1 MCYHISMTPDME
13 KASAEALAFLKAH
26 KAGVI
31 ATVSREGR
39 PHASA
44 VYYTADDKFSIYFLT
59 LASSRKY
66 AAALANPWAAFVV
79 GTQDI
84 PQTLQIEGPLTEIR
98 RREDAD
104 NHASDLIDALTS
116 TGSYYAPITKLDPAD
131 TVLMW
136 LQPKWIRWADYT
148 SPLNGDKN
156 IFTEIPVE
164 GT

>member
-1 MCYHISMTPDME
+1 MTPDME

-26 KAGVI
+26 KAGVL

-44 VYYTADDKFSIYFLT
+44 VYYTCDDKFNIYFLT

-66 AAALANPWAAFVV
+66 AAASANPWGAFVI

-84 PQTLQIEGPLTEIR
+84 PQTLQIEGPLSEVHR
-98 RREDAD
+98 KEDAE
-104 NHASDLIDALTS
+104 NPAAKLIDVLTS
-116 TGSYYAPITKLDPAD
+116 NGTYYAPITKLDPAD

-156 IFTEIPVE
+156 IFTEIP
-164 GT
+164 TDNL

>member
-1 MCYHISMTPDME
+1 MTPEIE
-13 KASAEALAFLKAH
+13 KASAEALAFLRAH
-26 KAGVI
+26 KAGVV
-31 ATVSREGR
+31 ATLSREGH

-44 VYYTADDKFSIYFLT
+44 VYYVCDDKFSIYFLT

-84 PQTLQIEGPLTEIR
+84 PQTLQIEGPISEVRPGDEARHQVAELMKV
-98 RREDAD
+98 
-104 NHASDLIDALTS
+104 LTS
-116 TGSYYAPITKLDPAD
+116 NSTYYAPITKLDPAD

-136 LQPKWIRWADYT
+136 IQPKWIRWADYS
-148 SPLNGDKN
+148 SPLSGNKN

-164 GT
+164 QVP

>member
-1 MCYHISMTPDME
+1 MMLMTPDIE

-44 VYYTADDKFSIYFLT
+44 IYYTSDDKFSIYFLT

-79 GTQDI
+79 GAQDI
-84 PQTLQIEGPLTEIR
+84 PQTLQIEGPISEIHR
-98 RREDAD
+98 QEDLD
-104 NHASDLIDALTS
+104 NHASDLIDVLTS
-116 TGSYYAPITKLDPAD
+116 NGTYYAPITKLDPAD

-148 SPLNGDKN
+148 SPLGGDKN